1 MGYEVRPISVDET
14 NTFYARYKERKFHSA
29 KADISG
35 ICVKL
40 YSEDR
45 NIINMWEDNFYSMS
59 SNVRS
64 HARIIA
70 VNEPGKEMCVFYNRT
85 TSTAFLVNFDYY
97 GWIKSIALAIASDV
111 LEDSHKI
118 YSVHGAALDIDGIG
132 VTLISPSKTGKTTQ
146 AWGLLRAE
154 NARLISDD
162 WYFVKLTTGRP
173 VVYGSEKNCY
183 ISADIGDV
191 WKEFEPLVNT
201 TKFDNNGRGIANVR
215 WITGNDSVIESTT
228 MRYVIF
234 LKRDPNDREI
244 VRELS
249 FDEALDYIVKNDYC
263 NPHQLIRDERKMKL
277 RKQFYSE
284 YLSKC
289 EVYLVNTIN
298 KAESTQDHIR
308 EILF

>member
-97 GWIKSIALAIASDV
+97 GWIKSIALAIASD
-111 LEDSHKI
+111 
-118 YSVHGAALDIDGIG
+118 
-132 VTLISPSKTGKTTQ
+132 
-146 AWGLLRAE
+146 
-154 NARLISDD
+154 
-162 WYFVKLTTGRP
+162 
-173 VVYGSEKNCY
+173 
-183 ISADIGDV
+183 
-191 WKEFEPLVNT
+191 
-201 TKFDNNGRGIANVR
+201 
-215 WITGNDSVIESTT
+215 
-228 MRYVIF
+228 
-234 LKRDPNDREI
+234 
-244 VRELS
+244 
-249 FDEALDYIVKNDYC
+249 
-263 NPHQLIRDERKMKL
+263 
-277 RKQFYSE
+277 
-284 YLSKC
+284 
-289 EVYLVNTIN
+289 
-298 KAESTQDHIR
+298 
-308 EILF
+308 IL